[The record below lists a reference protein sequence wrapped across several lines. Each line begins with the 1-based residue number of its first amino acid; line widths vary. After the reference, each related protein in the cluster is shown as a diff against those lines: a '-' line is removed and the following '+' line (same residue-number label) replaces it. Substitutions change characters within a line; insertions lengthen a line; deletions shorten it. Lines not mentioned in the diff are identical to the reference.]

1 MNQRNQVR
9 QEKIQ
14 RIFDA
19 LKGLEYGTEV
29 HHEALMSIVDS
40 KVKDTEYYS
49 VVNVARARLV
59 EAGKCTRTIHGIG
72 YMIIHPD
79 EYAEESRR
87 QIEFAGKR
95 MNEAERIVSY
105 APVERMSAEGFARH
119 RAYSDRLCMFK
130 AHMIGVRKE
139 LSVLVNQK
147 PLLKLNSGRE

>member
-1 MNQRNQVR
+1 MNQRNEVR
-9 QEKIQ
+9 QERIQ
-14 RIFDA
+14 RAFDSM
-19 LKGLEYGTEV
+19 KGLEYGTEIP
-29 HHEALMSIVDS
+29 HETLMAIVGAQS
-40 KVKDTEYYS
+40 KDTEYYS
-49 VVNVARARLV
+49 IVNKARDRLV
-59 EAGKCTRTIHGIG
+59 EVGKCTRTLHGVG
-72 YMIIHPD
+72 YLVITPD